1 MHRRETDHSDPLGH
15 TERVSSPPDD
25 SLATSPFVVESSL
38 RRLLRSLPGMA
49 YRCRVDPE
57 RTMEFVSEGCRG
69 LTGFSPADL
78 VDNRVASFQRLIH
91 GDDRARVQSE
101 VTRAVASNRP
111 FRVTY
116 RIRRADGMD
125 RHVWEQG
132 VGVRD
137 PLGSLVAIEGF
148 VTDVTD
154 RSELNALLE
163 DQTSLHSALTEQALV
178 GVFLL
183 VGDRLRYANPR
194 FAQLL
199 FGRSEDMLRGA
210 SILEHIAAADRE
222 RVALELQRL
231 EDGDIEVARVTF
243 RSARDELTRAE
254 IETHIS
260 RIQLDGRLGLAGL
273 ATDVTER
280 RRAERRYHEAQK
292 LESLGRLAA
301 SVAHDFNNILTVI
314 NNAAHFLQEE
324 IDPESDA
331 VKDLAD
337 LTSAVDRGAALSRQ
351 LMDFGRVREPV
362 VQALSAPDL
371 IMRMAPVLNRL
382 AGREIDLQLA
392 IDSSVSSIRM
402 GESELEQIALNLV
415 VNACDAM
422 AGGGIVVLS
431 VREELA
437 APLGSE
443 GAATKP
449 GPYVVIEVR
458 DRGVGIEPELM
469 DRLFDP
475 YFTTKGEGGTGLGLA
490 TVWRIAVDLGGCVHV
505 ESEVG
510 EGTAF
515 SVYLPVAADDPSA
528 PPRVG

>member
-1 MHRRETDHSDPLGH
+1 
-15 TERVSSPPDD
+15 
-25 SLATSPFVVESSL
+25 
-38 RRLLRSLPGMA
+38 
-49 YRCRVDPE
+49 
-57 RTMEFVSEGCRG
+57 
-69 LTGFSPADL
+69 
-78 VDNRVASFQRLIH
+78 
-91 GDDRARVQSE
+91 
-101 VTRAVASNRP
+101 
-111 FRVTY
+111 
-116 RIRRADGMD
+116 
-125 RHVWEQG
+125 
-132 VGVRD
+132 
-137 PLGSLVAIEGF
+137 
-148 VTDVTD
+148 
-154 RSELNALLE
+154 
-163 DQTSLHSALTEQALV
+163 
-178 GVFLL
+178 
-183 VGDRLRYANPR
+183 
-194 FAQLL
+194 
-199 FGRSEDMLRGA
+199 
-210 SILEHIAAADRE
+210 
-222 RVALELQRL
+222 
-231 EDGDIEVARVTF
+231 
-243 RSARDELTRAE
+243 LTRAE

-362 VQALSAPDL
+362 VQAISAPDL

-392 IDSSVSSIRM
+392 IDSRVSPIRM

-422 AGGGIVVLS
+422 TGGGIVVLS
-431 VREELA
+431 VREDLT

-475 YFTTKGEGGTGLGLA
+475 YFTTKGVGGTGLGLA
-490 TVWRIAVDLGGCVHV
+490 TVWRIAVDLGGCVQV

-510 EGTAF
+510 EGTVF
-515 SVYLPVAADDPSA
+515 SVYLPVAGDDASA
-528 PPRVG
+528 RPRVG